1 MSEHLLAISIGPV
14 QDFIAAARR
23 TRDLWFGSHVL
34 SEISKAAAKAVA
46 DQVGLDA
53 LIFPAP
59 EAADELLPLDTEA
72 TLAVANVILA
82 RLPSGTVPA
91 DVAKVAKQAAESR
104 WRELAND
111 ARKEAKQRA
120 VQICEDVWHDQ
131 VDDVVEF
138 YSAWAELPSVV
149 EYRETRKLVMRLLAG
164 RKACHNFVMAKGR
177 AKLPKSSLDGARE
190 TVLDSHTKGS
200 GRLPLA
206 DGEQLDVVGLTKRL
220 AGGGQSYP
228 SVARIA
234 ADPWLRTLADSEPHA
249 SSFARLKAVCKQLVD
264 KELLRCSEMPSAT
277 FPYDG
282 TAIFLNRHTDLAKES
297 GQEKSVLEPLAD
309 VVGELTRPFSRD
321 GLGQPSPYLAILVAD
336 GDRMGAAI
344 SEIRT
349 PEDHQRFSRELS
361 SFAERARQIV
371 RDANGVCVYAG
382 GDDVLAFA
390 PLDSCLSCARELHS
404 AFCTMMGGWKT
415 SEDQS
420 PTLSVG
426 IAIGHFMEPLED
438 LLGFGRAAEQAAKKS
453 VELGGTEERNALA
466 VVVRTRGAAP
476 ISVRDNWKQC
486 DDDAALDQRLIHWAE
501 LFANGSLPNK
511 LAYELRQLVAVYE
524 RWPTETISQRETLQ
538 KVLGKDVRRL
548 LKRKQT
554 DLVDEERDDDGDLKR
569 RDRRFLNDRVD
580 SIKSVAALK
589 SLAEE
594 LLIAQQISGA
604 LPQKSESH
612 RKQLQK
618 ATR

>member
-34 SEISKAAAKAVA
+34 SEISKAASKAVA
-46 DQVGLDA
+46 DQVGLEA

-59 EAADELLPLDTEA
+59 QAADELLPRDRQA
-72 TLAVANVILA
+72 KLAVANVILA
-82 RLPSGTVPA
+82 RLPSGVVPA
-91 DVAKVAKQAAESR
+91 DVAKAAKHAAQTQWRNFAEKAKQCAG
-104 WRELAND
+104 
-111 ARKEAKQRA
+111 
-120 VQICEDVWHDQ
+120 QIRNDVWNDQ

-138 YSAWAELPSVV
+138 YAAWASLPSVAK
-149 EYRETRKLVMRLLAG
+149 YQQTRKLVMRLLAG
-164 RKACHNFVMAKGR
+164 RKACHNFAMAKGR
-177 AKLPKSSLDGARE
+177 AQLPKSSLDGARE
-190 TVLDSHTKGS
+190 TVLYEEVKRS

-220 AGGGQSYP
+220 AGGRQLYP

-234 ADPWLRTLADSEPHA
+234 ADPWLRALAASKSHA
-249 SSFARLKAVCKQLVD
+249 QEFNQLKSVCQQLV
-264 KELLRCSEMPSAT
+264 EHGMLSGSEMPSAT

-282 TAIFLNRHTDLAKES
+282 TSIFLNRHTDLAKES
-297 GQEKSVLEPLAD
+297 GQEQSVLEPLAD
-309 VVGELTRPFSRD
+309 VVGELTRPLSQD

-344 SEIRT
+344 SEVRT

-361 SFAERARQIV
+361 SFAERARQVV
-371 RDANGVCVYAG
+371 RAANGVCVYAG
-382 GDDVLAFA
+382 GDDVLAFV

-404 AFCTMMGGWKT
+404 AFGTMMGGWKT
-415 SEDQS
+415 SDDQS

-438 LLGFGRAAEQAAKKS
+438 LLGFGRAAEQAAKKA
-453 VELGGTEERNALA
+453 VGLGGSDERNALA

-486 DDDAALDQRLIHWAE
+486 HDDAALDRRLTHWAE

-511 LAYELRQLVAVYE
+511 LAYELRQLVEVYD
-524 RWPTETISQRETLQ
+524 RWPMETISQREALQ
-538 KVLGKDVRRL
+538 KVLSKDVRRL

-554 DLVDEERDDDGDLKR
+554 DLMDAERDDDADLKH

-580 SIKSVAALK
+580 SIKSVSALK
-589 SLAEE
+589 TLAEE
-594 LLIAQQISGA
+594 LLVAQQISAA
-604 LPQKSESH
+604 LPQMPASF
-612 RKQLQK
+612 RKQREE
-618 ATR
+618 AIG